1 MLATGTG
8 SREPEQASMSRVQA
22 ALLTHLTLSL
32 LDYTEIGTVFAGT
45 KMAALNTSLNFIA
58 RKAR

>member
-8 SREPEQASMSRVQA
+8 SREPERASMSRVQA

-32 LDYTEIGTVFAGT
+32 LDYTEIGTVLSST
-45 KMAALNTSLNFIA
+45 RMAALNISLNFIA
-58 RKAR
+58 LKAR